1 MELTVRVP
9 GSCGELVQGW
19 LRGEPFLV
27 TCPIDRY
34 TRVRVSGELQGLR
47 GLGEKAR
54 RALGLTLNTLGG
66 GTDKRAAEREG
77 HGIIEC

>member
-54 RALGLTLNTLGG
+54 RALELTLNTLGQ
-66 GTDKRAAEREG
+66 GTFPWGMELTSELPRG
-77 HGIIEC
+77 